1 MATFQR
7 TLRGRARMG
16 ASLAHKILRSH
27 LVQGRLQPGAA
38 AALRVDQTLTQDATG
53 TMVWLAFEAMGLPRI
68 RAERSVSYID
78 HNMIQADFR
87 NPDDHRYLQTV
98 AAKHGAYFS
107 RAGNGIC
114 HQVHLERFAA
124 PGKTLLGSDSHTPNA
139 GGIGALGIGAG
150 GMDVAVAMAGGA
162 FHITVPT
169 VVGVRLTG
177 GLRPWVSAKDVIL
190 EVLRRLSVKGGVG
203 KIMEYHGAGVSSLS
217 VDERATI
224 CNMGAE
230 LGATSSVFPSDERTL
245 AYLRA
250 QGREQ
255 DWQALAAD
263 ANADYD
269 EEITVDLS
277 ALEPLI
283 ACPSSPDNVVP
294 VRELEGTPVAQVCVG
309 SCVNS
314 SYEDLSKVAAVLEGH
329 TVHEGVSMTVTPG
342 SKQVY
347 SMIADSGALSSLIAS
362 GARVLESACGPC
374 VGMGQAPPTGA
385 VSVRSFNRNFKG
397 RSGTKDDSVYLASPE
412 TCAAAALRGVIVD
425 PRSLGELP
433 SIVSPARYATNDNM
447 IVPPAVGPDDVEVI
461 RGPNIKPMPPA
472 RPVSDEVRGRVLI
485 KVDDNVTTDHIMPAG
500 VRVLPLRSNIP
511 AISEYVFWRVD
522 QGFVERAKEWGG
534 GVIVGGLNY
543 GQGSSR
549 EHAALA
555 PMYLGVKA
563 VVAKSFSRIHHANLV
578 NAGILPLIFAD
589 DADHDRVKQGDEWE
603 ILGVREALAERAWLQ
618 VRNLTGNQDFELRYD
633 LTDRQVD
640 VLLAG
645 GLLNYI
651 KTGGI

>member
-1 MATFQR
+1 
-7 TLRGRARMG
+7 
-16 ASLAHKILRSH
+16 
-27 LVQGRLQPGAA
+27 
-38 AALRVDQTLTQDATG
+38 
-53 TMVWLAFEAMGLPRI
+53 
-68 RAERSVSYID
+68 
-78 HNMIQADFR
+78 
-87 NPDDHRYLQTV
+87 
-98 AAKHGAYFS
+98 
-107 RAGNGIC
+107 
-114 HQVHLERFAA
+114 
-124 PGKTLLGSDSHTPNA
+124 
-139 GGIGALGIGAG
+139 
-150 GMDVAVAMAGGA
+150 
-162 FHITVPT
+162 
-169 VVGVRLTG
+169 
-177 GLRPWVSAKDVIL
+177 
-190 EVLRRLSVKGGVG
+190 
-203 KIMEYHGAGVSSLS
+203 
-217 VDERATI
+217 
-224 CNMGAE
+224 
-230 LGATSSVFPSDERTL
+230 
-245 AYLRA
+245 
-250 QGREQ
+250 
-255 DWQALAAD
+255 
-263 ANADYD
+263 
-269 EEITVDLS
+269 
-277 ALEPLI
+277 
-283 ACPSSPDNVVP
+283 
-294 VRELEGTPVAQVCVG
+294 
-309 SCVNS
+309 
-314 SYEDLSKVAAVLEGH
+314 
-329 TVHEGVSMTVTPG
+329 
-342 SKQVY
+342 
-347 SMIADSGALSSLIAS
+347 
-362 GARVLESACGPC
+362 
-374 VGMGQAPPTGA
+374 MGQAPPTGA

-522 QGFVERAKEWGG
+522 PGFVERAKEWGG